1 MKQFSIYDAAK
12 GAVGELT
19 FEGMDKV
26 ITGVAIDSRQVKP
39 GDLFVALTG
48 ENTDGHRFL
57 EQAAEAGCRAA
68 LVSRRDPRLQ
78 TLAQQKRFSL
88 ITVDDTLLGLHQLAK
103 WYLSRF
109 TLRRVGVTGTIGKT
123 TTKEMLYRIFS
134 EQYQTLCNQG
144 NYNSETGLPLTV
156 FRVEDHIE
164 AGIFEMG
171 MSDFG
176 EMHALADIVRPEAA
190 LITNI
195 GTSHIEALGSKEG
208 ILKAKMEITDYF
220 GSQEVLI
227 LNDEDPLLTGDSIQ
241 TIIEEKKGK
250 QPNYRGDFRQ
260 LRVGTKPE
268 CDFCLSQWESFGEEG
283 ISFRLTRGEET
294 QEFSLPIPG
303 RHNALNAML
312 AVAAASLFDISM
324 ETAARGLAKM
334 TAVEKRLNIHDV
346 GGIKLIDDTYNGN
359 PASSMSAIDV
369 LEELSGKRKIAILGG
384 ITEQG
389 HMSHAYNFQVGNYAS
404 RHGADVVISVGDF
417 GQYIAEGARAD
428 QSGIPVFY
436 WPEQEP
442 LLDALPR
449 ILQPGDTVLVK
460 GPHAQHMDVISRYLL
475 EEKHLQQV

>member
-1 MKQFSIYDAAK
+1 MKKISIYDGAK

-26 ITGVAIDSRQVKP
+26 ITGVAIDSRQVKA
-39 GDLFVALTG
+39 GDLFVALMG

-57 EQAAEAGCRAA
+57 KQAADAGCSAA
-68 LVSRRDPRLQ
+68 LISAREPEILK
-78 TLAQQKRFSL
+78 LAQRKGISL
-88 ITVDDTLLGLHQLAK
+88 ITVDDTLSGLHRLAK

-134 EQYQTLCNQG
+134 EKYPTLCNQG

-156 FRVEDHIE
+156 FRIEDHME

-171 MSDFG
+171 MSNFG
-176 EMHALADIVRPEAA
+176 EMHELADIVRPEVA

-208 ILKAKMEITDYF
+208 ILRAKMEITDF
-220 GSQEVLI
+220 FTNQEVLI
-227 LNDEDPLLTGDSIQ
+227 LNDEDPLLSRELIRQ
-241 TIIEEKKGK
+241 VIEEKKQK
-250 QPNYRGDFRQ
+250 QGGYAGNFRQ
-260 LRVGTKPE
+260 LRVGSGSE
-268 CDFCLSQWESFGEEG
+268 CDFCLSHLESFGEKG
-283 ISFRLTRGEET
+283 ISFRLSTEKET
-294 QEFSLPIPG
+294 QDFRLPLPG

-312 AVAAASLFDISM
+312 AVAAASLFGISM
-324 ETAARGLAKM
+324 ETAAQGLWKM

-369 LEELSGKRKIAILGG
+369 LEELPGARKIAILGG

-389 HMSHAYNFQVGNYAS
+389 EMSHTYNFQVGEYAS

-417 GQYIAEGARAD
+417 GQYIAEGARAL
-428 QSGIPVFY
+428 QSGNQVFY
-436 WPEQEP
+436 WPEKES
-442 LLDALPR
+442 LLQALPGM
-449 ILQPGDTVLVK
+449 LQPGDTVLVK
-460 GPHAQHMDVISRYLL
+460 GPHAQRMDVISQFLL
-475 EEKHLQQV
+475 EEKQLQQI

>member
-1 MKQFSIYDAAK
+1 MKKISIYDGIK
-12 GAVGELT
+12 GAVGALT
-19 FEGMDKV
+19 YEGMDKV

-48 ENTDGHRFL
+48 ESTDGHRFL
-57 EQAAEAGCRAA
+57 EQAAEAGCCAA
-68 LVSRRDPRLQ
+68 LVSRRDSHIQ
-78 TLAQQKRFSL
+78 TLAQQKGFSL
-88 ITVDDTLLGLHQLAK
+88 ITVDDTLAALQRLAK

-109 TLRRVGVTGTIGKT
+109 NLRRVGVTGTIGKT

-134 EQYQTLCNQG
+134 EQYRTLCNQG
-144 NYNSETGLPLTV
+144 NFNSETGLPLTV
-156 FRVEDHIE
+156 FRVEDDIE

-176 EMHALADIVRPEAA
+176 EMHALADIVRPEVA

-208 ILKAKMEITDYF
+208 ILRAKMEITDYF
-220 GSQEVLI
+220 NSGEILI
-227 LNDEDPLLTGDSIQ
+227 LNDEDPLLSRTSIDQ
-241 TIIEEKKGK
+241 VIQEKKEK
-250 QPNYRGDFRQ
+250 QPGYEGNFHQ
-260 LRVGTKPE
+260 IRVGTKPE

-283 ISFRLTRGEET
+283 ISFCLTKGEEA
-294 QEFSLPIPG
+294 QEFRLPIPG

-312 AVAAASLFDISM
+312 AVAAASLFNISM

-334 TAVEKRLNIHDV
+334 TAVEKRLNIHQIGD
-346 GGIKLIDDTYNGN
+346 IKLIDDTYNGN

-369 LEELSGKRKIAILGG
+369 LEELSGSRKVAILGG

-389 HMSHAYNFQVGNYAS
+389 EMSHAYNFQVGEYAS

-417 GQYIAEGARAD
+417 GQYIAEGAQAD
-428 QSGIPVFY
+428 QRGNQVFY
-436 WPEQEP
+436 WSEQAP
-442 LLDALPR
+442 LLEALTQ

-475 EEKHLQQV
+475 EEKHLQQI